1 MSAPVAEGMS
11 HGGEDDV
18 ALVMPFLT
26 ALMKLDRYDQRRP
39 FRPWLLRIATNTAI
53 DRRRHRRLTISLLT
67 VNLLG
72 GLDEWLHG
80 TANLHGWGFSAAP
93 DPVLEYVRGF
103 DPSTDEF
110 RYAVNGRF
118 GATVGAN
125 GGFTVPFQIGLQ
137 AHLTLGPDRTR
148 DRLRAVFGGRRGGPG
163 AASAEGAGPPDFASR
178 LARIL
183 PNPIPAILGFKDSLA
198 YSAEQVAALHSIS
211 DSLDAQNKGVS
222 DSLQAEVQKAG
233 DRPDPGIMFAR
244 MRPRLNEG
252 RENIRRALERA
263 RGVLPPEQ
271 WKKLPDALKAPGF
284 RRSGPND

>member
-1 MSAPVAEGMS
+1 
-11 HGGEDDV
+11 
-18 ALVMPFLT
+18 
-26 ALMKLDRYDQRRP
+26 
-39 FRPWLLRIATNTAI
+39 
-53 DRRRHRRLTISLLT
+53 
-67 VNLLG
+67 VNLLA

-103 DPSTDEF
+103 DPSSEEF

-118 GATVGAN
+118 GATAGAN

-137 AHLTLGPDRTR
+137 ARLTLGPDRTR

-163 AASAEGAGPPDFASR
+163 GPSAEGAGPPDFASR

-183 PNPIPAILGFKDSLA
+183 PNPIPAMLGFRDSLA
-198 YSAEQVAALHSIS
+198 FSAEQVAALQAIS
-211 DSLDAQNKGVS
+211 DSLDAQNKAVS
-222 DSLQAEVQKAG
+222 DSLEAEVQKAG

-263 RGVLPPEQ
+263 RGVLTPEQ
-271 WKKLPDALKAPGF
+271 WKQLPDALKTPGF
-284 RRSGPND
+284 RRSGRND